1 MSLARSCLLYT
12 SDAADD
18 LLCDKAFSDCECELP
33 VTVAGDELRVGST
46 VIAEKTWTP
55 SLFQWHPKQGA
66 YARYCLGVSDIV
78 LTRKK

>member
-1 MSLARSCLLYT
+1 MSLARSTCSAVPMTRL
-12 SDAADD
+12 SP
-18 LLCDKAFSDCECELP
+18 DCECELP

-46 VIAEKTWTP
+46 VIAEKTWDTVAVP
-55 SLFQWHPKQGA
+55 VASQAGA